1 MNNHI
6 SRFKKN
12 KMNKLKI
19 VGVLMMLFFVTAC
32 QQEKTAYINN
42 TELIQAYHK
51 MKKAK
56 AEFESRSQELAN
68 ELDSLALDFQNQVK
82 SYEAKINSMS
92 VSQREEEENRLI
104 SLRQKIEREQQKKSN
119 KLEQES
125 EQVADELVKEVRKK
139 VEKYGEE
146 QGYTYIFGSNE
157 SANILY
163 AKRGK
168 DITLEVIDYINQNES
183 TDE

>member
-1 MNNHI
+1 MNNTVI
-6 SRFKKN
+6 IRFKYG
-12 KMNKLKI
+12 LLI
-19 VGVLMMLFFVTAC
+19 GLMSFIFTSC
-32 QQEKTAYINN
+32 DQEKTAYVDN

-56 AEFESRSQELAN
+56 AEFESRN
-68 ELDSLALDFQNQVK
+68 EKLSEALDSIALDFQSQIQ
-82 SYEAKINSMS
+82 SYQQNADKMS
-92 VSQREEEENRLI
+92 IKEREKEEERLI
-104 SLRQKIEREQQKKSN
+104 ALRQKIEKEQQGKSQ

-125 EQVADELVKEVRKK
+125 QDAADILVKEVRKK

-146 QGYTYIFGSNE
+146 NGYTYIFGSNE

-168 DITLEVIDYINQNES
+168 DITLEVIEYINE
-183 TDE
+183 